1 MSAHHIELF
10 RSGTA
15 TQLSEEQLQF
25 AIQKLTRRILLT
37 TTPLLAGMYIFFSAS
52 HLVVLTGHTASLMSV
67 TAMVTAVL
75 MMVIRWRTARPE
87 YQVAH
92 SDKMIALVAALI
104 LANCL
109 MQLALTRE
117 PHQATNLLLL
127 ICAIGLFSFSLRLVI
142 AVIIV
147 SFAGWAI
154 MAATVLPQDAL
165 HYVFGFAMATLL
177 ALTSTIFRLRFFRRL
192 EELRCDEQRQREGLK
207 TALAAT
213 EQARQ
218 EAVTARQAVEAM
230 LAAMHHA
237 EERFRSFTGLEGIAI
252 HEQGEILDANPALAE
267 MFGYDP
273 LEIIR
278 TDLSELVAPES
289 RREVREHLAGDSE
302 KPHEAMGRRK
312 DGAIFPIEICSAATN
327 YRGRPVS
334 VVSIRDISERH
345 EVMHRLRESEER
357 YRELFELTPLPMGVI
372 DHETMTFVAVNQAA
386 IQHYG
391 WSREEFV
398 GLPVTALYLPED
410 VPALIERYR
419 MRDRLSSHRSA
430 RHRIRDGRIIDV
442 ELTTHDI
449 TWAGKPARLVLA
461 QDITERNRAV
471 KDLRVSEA
479 RYRQLFDACP
489 LPMWV
494 YDVSSFA
501 FMAVNQAAINHYGY
515 AREEFLSMTSLDIRP
530 PDEAERLKQVV
541 ANDLRGRMQPGIW
554 QHRRKDG
561 TIIQADITSDDFTFG
576 GRAARL
582 VIAHDVTDR
591 LRRERELRE
600 SEERYRQLFDI
611 SPIPMWVFDVET
623 LRFLAV
629 NKAAIR
635 HYGYS
640 RREFLNMSSVDIR
653 PEEEKVRYKSVANLD
668 PKGIR
673 NSGVW
678 KHRRKDGSIIEVVI
692 SSHELTFNGRL
703 ARMVVANDIT
713 ARKRVEEALRQYTDR
728 LLILREIDQAILTA
742 QSPQAIAQ
750 AVLPRLQQLI
760 PCDRASVSTY
770 DLNNRTITRLAV
782 VCKYE
787 TALGCGTQLPLL
799 PDGYKD
805 LQSGRFLQID
815 DLRTYND
822 STPGLEELKAEGVR
836 SFLALPI
843 NASGRLIASL
853 NLSHRE
859 PNAFTPQHQDIA
871 CDIAG
876 TLGVA
881 IHNAQL
887 YEAERRARAEAEAAD
902 RMKDEFLATVSH
914 ELRTPLNAIVGWNH
928 LLRNKKLTPEVAH
941 RALETIERNAR
952 AQARLVN
959 DLLDVSRIIS
969 GRLKLS
975 MRTMDLIPLIET
987 TLDSV
992 RPAADAKA
1000 ITIDT
1005 RLDPAAGLVSG
1016 DGDRLQQVLW
1026 NLLHNAIKFTPS
1038 GGRVNVAL
1046 GRADDQMELVVTD
1059 TGKGINPDF
1068 LPYVFERFRQADSST
1083 TRIYGGL
1090 GLGLS
1095 IVRHLIELHGGTVRA
1110 TSPGEGL
1117 GATFSIRLPLAQLRI
1132 SEAGLRIEGADARP
1146 GTADSAPHLALSGTR
1161 VLVVEDETDTRELLS
1176 LLLDEHGAATISVS
1190 SADEALTV
1198 LRQWTPDLLI
1208 SDLAMSDKDGYW
1220 LIRRIR
1226 EMPLGQDGR
1235 MPAIALTAY
1244 ARAEDRLRSLEAG
1257 FQLHLPK
1264 PFDPED
1270 LIDAAARLLGRRS
1283 EESPVRN

>member
-1 MSAHHIELF
+1 MFAHHTELF
-10 RSGTA
+10 SPGAA
-15 TQLSEEQLQF
+15 TQLSEEELRL
-25 AIQKLTRRILLT
+25 AIHKLTRRILLA
-37 TTPLLAGMYIFFSAS
+37 TTPLLVGTYLFFSVA
-52 HLVVLTGHTASLMSV
+52 HLLALTGRTALLMSV
-67 TAMVTAVL
+67 TALVTAALILV
-75 MMVIRWRTARPE
+75 VRWRAARPAFE
-87 YQVAH
+87 VTHA
-92 SDKMIALVAALI
+92 DRMIALVIGLV

-109 MQLALTRE
+109 LLLALTRE
-117 PHQATNLLLL
+117 PQQATNILIL

-147 SFAGWAI
+147 SFSGWALI
-154 MAATVLPQDAL
+154 AATLLPQDAL
-165 HYVFGFAMATLL
+165 HYVFAFAMAALL
-177 ALTSTIFRLRFFRRL
+177 ALTATVFRLHFFRRL
-192 EELRCDEQRQREGLK
+192 EELRRDEQRQREELK
-207 TALAAT
+207 AALTTT
-213 EQARQ
+213 EQAHQ

-237 EERFRSFTGLEGIAI
+237 EERFRSFTRLEGIAI
-252 HEQGEILDANPALAE
+252 HEQGAILDANPALAE
-267 MFGYDP
+267 LFEYDP

-278 TDLSELVAPES
+278 TDLAELIAPES
-289 RREVREHLAGDSE
+289 RRQVREHLAGDSE
-302 KPHEAMGRRK
+302 KPLEATGRRK
-312 DGAIFPIEICSAATN
+312 DGTSFPLEICSAATN
-327 YRGRPVS
+327 YRGRLVS
-334 VVSIRDISERH
+334 VISIRDISERH

-391 WSREEFV
+391 WAREEFV
-398 GLPVTALYLPED
+398 GLPITALYLPED
-410 VPALIERYR
+410 VPALLSDYGAQARE
-419 MRDRLSSHRSA
+419 RLSSYRSV
-430 RHRIRDGRIIDV
+430 RHRTRHGRIIEV

-449 TWAGKPARLVLA
+449 TWADKPARLVLA
-461 QDITERNRAV
+461 HDITERVQAV
-471 KDLRVSEA
+471 RELRVSEA

-494 YDVSSFA
+494 YDVGTFA

-515 AREEFLSMTSLDIRP
+515 TREEFLAMTSLEIRSP
-530 PDEAERLKQVV
+530 EEAARLKLMV
-541 ANDLRGRMQPGIW
+541 ANALRGRMQPGIW

-561 TIIQADITSDDFTFG
+561 TTIQVDITSDDFTFG

-582 VIAHDVTDR
+582 VISTDVTER
-591 LRRERELRE
+591 LAREHELRE
-600 SEERYRQLFDI
+600 SEKRYRQLFDI

-640 RREFLNMSSVDIR
+640 HSEFLNMSSVDIR
-653 PEEEKVRYKSVANLD
+653 PAEEQARYKSVASLD

-692 SSHELTFNGRL
+692 SSHELTFSGRR

-760 PCDRASVSTY
+760 PCDRASVATY
-770 DLNNRTITRLAV
+770 DLHNRIITRLAV
-782 VCKYE
+782 VCQYE
-787 TALGCGTQLPLL
+787 TALSGGSQLPLL
-799 PDGYKD
+799 PDEYSQ

-815 DLRTYND
+815 DLQTD
-822 STPGLEELKAEGVR
+822 PDLTAGLAELKAEGLR

-859 PNAFTPQHQDIA
+859 PHVFTPQHQDIA
-871 CDIAG
+871 LDIAG

-887 YEAERRARAEAEAAD
+887 YEAERQARAAAEAAD

-928 LLRNKKLTPEVAH
+928 LLRNKNLTPEVAQ

-969 GRLKLS
+969 GRLKLNL
-975 MRTMDLIPLIET
+975 RALELIPLIET

-992 RPAADAKA
+992 RPAAEAKV
-1000 ITIDT
+1000 ITLET

-1016 DGDRLQQVLW
+1016 DADRVQQVLW

-1038 GGRVNVAL
+1038 GGRVTVSL
-1046 GRADDQMELVVTD
+1046 GRADEQMEIAVTD
-1059 TGKGINPDF
+1059 SGKGINPDF

-1083 TRIYGGL
+1083 TRLYGGL

-1095 IVRHLIELHGGTVRA
+1095 IVRHLVELHGGTVQA
-1110 TSPGEGL
+1110 SSPGEDL
-1117 GATFSIRLPLAQLRI
+1117 GATFKVRLPLAQLRV
-1132 SEAGLRIEGADARP
+1132 SEAGLRLESVEVRP
-1146 GTADSAPHLALSGTR
+1146 AGTPPLALSNTR
-1161 VLVVEDETDTRELLS
+1161 ILVVEDDPDTRELLV
-1176 LLLDEHGAATISVS
+1176 LLLGEHGAATMSVA

-1198 LRQWTPDLLI
+1198 LQQWTPDLLV

-1220 LIRRIR
+1220 LIRRVR
-1226 EMPLGQDGR
+1226 ELPLSQGGR
-1235 MPAIALTAY
+1235 VPALALTAY
-1244 ARAEDRLRSLEAG
+1244 ARAEDRARALAAG

-1264 PFDPED
+1264 PFDPAD
-1270 LIDAAARLLGRRS
+1270 LIEAAARLLGRQAQ
-1283 EESPVRN
+1283 ESPVRN